1 MYHGVHILYR
11 GLKSCNVTI
20 TSLRLPYNRLTKS
33 SSSAITDITI
43 SCRVKILVIS
53 GNETVGEDERLY
65 SIISDPSS
73 MLEELH
79 MSSTKLSS
87 NAEIKWFTAL
97 SEGKKLRILWIRY
110 NNIADGACDAIIMAM
125 KKNTSLVKLRMYGNR
140 INGECAQL
148 IVQSLQHNNTLHV
161 LRLPHY
167 SDDVKML
174 IRLSTEEVNKNRENC
189 ECQVKLNVE
198 FSIV

>member
-1 MYHGVHILYR
+1 
-11 GLKSCNVTI
+11 
-20 TSLRLPYNRLTKS
+20 
-33 SSSAITDITI
+33 
-43 SCRVKILVIS
+43 
-53 GNETVGEDERLY
+53 
-65 SIISDPSS
+65 
-73 MLEELH
+73 
-79 MSSTKLSS
+79 
-87 NAEIKWFTAL
+87 
-97 SEGKKLRILWIRY
+97 
-110 NNIADGACDAIIMAM
+110 
-125 KKNTSLVKLRMYGNR
+125 MYGNR

-161 LRLPHY
+161 LQLPHY